1 MRLIDTQTGKFVEF
15 FDLEKI
21 PPYAILSH
29 TWDPAP
35 TGEQS
40 YQDVVKI
47 QEKYNLLVREQCC
60 LVASRLKPQ
69 MPISVRLG

>member
-1 MRLIDTQTGKFVEF
+1 MRLLHVGTGEFVDFPDEAK
-15 FDLEKI
+15 L
-21 PPYAILSH
+21 PTYAILSH

-60 LVASRLKPQ
+60 LVASRLKPH